1 MLGFGQDVLPT
12 TLPFDFVVAR
22 YNDIDHVQSL
32 VDDTFAAIIV
42 EPIQSAGG
50 MIVGSKEFLQ
60 DLRTVADK
68 TGALLIFDE
77 VVTARLHHGGLQEYY
92 GILPDLTTV
101 GKFFGG
107 GFSFGAFGGRLA
119 IMETMGSASSGAGRL
134 SHSGTFNNNAFSMR
148 AGAVAC
154 RLMTAEVMAKMNTL
168 GDRLRRGINEAG
180 RVVNGQPLIN
190 ATGFGS
196 AAGLHFGSTIP
207 EKLRDAFF
215 FHMLSRGIYVGR
227 RGFITLNKVHD
238 EEHVNAALDAVRE
251 FVQIL
256 VQVNVD

>member
-1 MLGFGQDVLPT
+1 MGFGQDVLPS

-22 YNDIDHVQSL
+22 YNDSNHVQSL
-32 VDDTFAAIIV
+32 VDETFAAIIV

-60 DLRTVADK
+60 GLRTLADK

-77 VVTARLHHGGLQEYY
+77 VVTARLHHGGLQGYY

-119 IMETMGSASSGAGRL
+119 IMEKMGPGSSGTGRL
-134 SHSGTFNNNAFSMR
+134 HHSGTYNNNAFSMR

-154 RLMTAEVMAKMNTL
+154 RLMTAEVIANMNAL
-168 GDRLRRGINEAG
+168 GDRLRHGINEAG
-180 RVVNGQPLIN
+180 KVVKGRPLLN

-196 AAGLHFGSTIP
+196 AIGLHFGSSVP

-215 FHMLSRGIYVGR
+215 FHMLSRGIYVGK
-227 RGFITLNKVHD
+227 RGFMSLNKVH
-238 EEHVNAALDAVRE
+238 EQGHVDAALDAVRE
-251 FVQIL
+251 FVETI
-256 VQVNVD
+256 VDVNVS